1 VKRKCR
7 IANRGAE
14 CGEDP
19 GREMAARNQTLKTS
33 DYLAE
38 VLAWI
43 GHQLYTI
50 GSLFDSPL
58 TNLQMMETFRNRHHH
73 SMEYHPQPTE
83 VYHLLAKRL
92 LKWIPLPSRRGR
104 RAGAANS
111 SGSSS
116 SALGVVEA
124 CETNISR
131 TPMPPCPP
139 HPHTHQNLCTLES
152 PPKRTGIKAYRVA
165 EGLRSGR

>member
-1 VKRKCR
+1 MVKRKCR
-7 IANRGAE
+7 IADRGAE

-19 GREMAARNQTLKTS
+19 GRETAARNQTHKPS

-38 VLAWI
+38 ALAWI

-83 VYHLLAKRL
+83 VYRLPAKGH
-92 LKWIPLPSRRGR
+92 LKWISLRSRRGR
-104 RAGAANS
+104 RVEAANS

-124 CETNISR
+124 YETNISR
-131 TPMPPCPP
+131 APMLPCPP
-139 HPHTHQNLCTLES
+139 HPLTHQNLCTLES
-152 PPKRTGIKAYRVA
+152 PPR
-165 EGLRSGR
+165 